1 MLRRFSINYAIL
13 SCVADLV
20 LTFVA
25 FVLAV
30 TVRPNLPEIPLL
42 VAVQEV
48 ELPLWI
54 FVVIPISWV
63 LVFLVASVYDPRRN
77 YKFVDE
83 MQLVSVAIVLASLLS
98 AGLFFLTF
106 REFSRYLFITFILFN
121 TVILLGWRVL
131 ARVILRMVR
140 LPAAE
145 KRVLIVGAGEV
156 GRRVGDMIR
165 EYAWT
170 GLSLVGYLD
179 DTLKTTDEVT
189 VIGRIEDAPAIVNQ
203 EAINDV
209 VIALPQEAYGRV
221 NELVIALRDVPV
233 NMRVV
238 PDYFSLALFQATVD
252 DFGGVPMISLRDPAL
267 NDVQRFV
274 KRLFD
279 LIIAGISLL
288 LLLPVMGIIALA
300 IKFDTPGPIIY
311 RHKRVGENGRLFD
324 MYKFRSMVV
333 DADKLQHKVSRID
346 EKGRLTFKRRNDPR
360 ITRVGRFLRRTSLD
374 EILQLFNVFRGDMS
388 LVGPRPELPWLVS
401 QYEPWQHKRFAVPQG
416 ITGWWQVNGR
426 SDKPLHLHT
435 EDDLYYIQNYSLWMD
450 FYILIKTPVVVLR
463 GKGAY

>member
-1 MLRRFSINYAIL
+1 MLRRFSINYAVL
-13 SCVADLV
+13 SCLTDLV
-20 LTFVA
+20 LTFFA

-30 TVRPNLPEIPLL
+30 TVRPNLPEIPFL
-42 VAVQEV
+42 VTVNEV

-54 FVVIPISWV
+54 FVVIPVSWV

-83 MQLVSVAIVLASLLS
+83 IQLVTVAIILAALLS

-121 TVILLGWRVL
+121 SVVLLGWRVI
-131 ARVILRMVR
+131 ARIIFRMVHM
-140 LPAAE
+140 PAAE

-156 GRRVGDMIR
+156 GRRVGDMIH
-165 EYAWT
+165 EYSWT

-189 VIGRIEDAPAIVNQ
+189 VIGRIEDAPTVVNH

-221 NELVIALRDVPV
+221 NELVVTLRDAPV

-279 LIIAGISLL
+279 LVIAGVSLL
-288 LLLPVMGIIALA
+288 LMLPVMGIIALA
-300 IKFDTPGPIIY
+300 IRLDSPGPIIY
-311 RHKRVGENGRLFD
+311 RQKRVGENGRLFD

-360 ITRVGRFLRRTSLD
+360 ITRIGRILRRTSLD

-450 FYILIKTPVVVLR
+450 FYILIKTPIVVVR
-463 GKGAY
+463 GRGAF